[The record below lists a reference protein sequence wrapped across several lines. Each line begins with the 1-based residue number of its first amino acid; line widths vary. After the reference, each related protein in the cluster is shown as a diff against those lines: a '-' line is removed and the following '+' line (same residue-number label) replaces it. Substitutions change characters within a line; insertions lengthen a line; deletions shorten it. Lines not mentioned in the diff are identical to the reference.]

1 MLKLR
6 ELFIT
11 DQQRSVAKATG
22 TIEDIQRDLQAGRDD
37 VSRLSREVTNLLSVT
52 GSKALREVKE
62 QIT

>member
-22 TIEDIQRDLQAGRDD
+22 TIEDKRDLQAVRDD
-37 VSRLSREVTNLLSVT
+37 VSRKKVGIPV
-52 GSKALREVKE
+52 
-62 QIT
+62 

>member
-11 DQQRSVAKATG
+11 DQQRSVAKATD
-22 TIEDIQRDLQAGRDD
+22 TIEDIQRDLRCGT
-37 VSRLSREVTNLLSVT
+37 RLSREVTNLLSVT

>member
-22 TIEDIQRDLQAGRDD
+22 TIEDIQRDLQAVRDD
-37 VSRLSREVTNLLSVT
+37 VSRLSREVTSLLSVT

>member
-22 TIEDIQRDLQAGRDD
+22 TIEDIQRDLQAVRDD